1 MKNRFL
7 SLLITLIMV
16 FSLSS
21 PAFAQEPSQELLNRN
36 DTRLVLNTSSVP
48 EDSLTLQ
55 RNLENTEQAFS
66 SLSSNLFIQN
76 FPILTTPLMMFTP

>member
-55 RNLENTEQAFS
+55 RNLENTEQAFRV
-66 SLSSNLFIQN
+66 SSNLFIQN

>member
-48 EDSLTLQ
+48 EDIAGVHRGAANSYSLFSKAINITTGL
-55 RNLENTEQAFS
+55 NLTFNDGS
-66 SLSSNLFIQN
+66 DY
-76 FPILTTPLMMFTP
+76 